1 MEEILHGI
9 SPIPSPRRKQPQ
21 EWKLIS
27 LRECPTPEQMQLCE
41 TPEGALEYWRTHV
54 IQHPY
59 FNPEVECFV
68 VLHLNTR
75 RRIRGHHLVSIGIMD
90 SVLVHPREVFRTA
103 IAANASALVLM
114 HNHPSGEAQPS
125 EADIRVTRDLIRA
138 GQVLKLEVI
147 DHVIVGNPGHCSLRA
162 MGYVS

>member
-1 MEEILHGI
+1 MEEILQGI
-9 SPIPSPRRKQPQ
+9 SPIPRPRRKQPQ

-59 FNPEVECFV
+59 FSPEVECFV

-147 DHVIVGNPGHCSLRA
+147 DHVIVGNPGHCSLRS
-162 MGYVS
+162 MGYFY

>member
-1 MEEILHGI
+1 M
-9 SPIPSPRRKQPQ
+9 
-21 EWKLIS
+21 
-27 LRECPTPEQMQLCE
+27 
-41 TPEGALEYWRTHV
+41 EYWRAHV